1 MEPAP
6 EWREELA
13 AQLGATVDALRLM
26 AGGASKETWAVDAE
40 GERLVVRRE
49 AGGAIHEG
57 TLSLRQEFEVIAAA
71 FEAGVKVPQ
80 PLRYLGAIGGREA
93 FAAERVDGETIGR
106 RIVRNPPPDLDLQLA
121 EEVAK
126 IHALPAERLP
136 FLERY
141 DLLGRIEHELD
152 LIGEPHP
159 AVEYGLWW
167 LRERRPE
174 PLPAVVA
181 HGDLRIGNV
190 VVGAEGVRALL
201 DWEFAH
207 LSDPREDL
215 AWPLVRA
222 WRFGADENRLGG
234 VAGVE
239 RYLERYNDLTGR
251 DVADPELHWW
261 EVYGNVRWAVGALNQ
276 GRRHLSGQSH
286 DVELAVIGRLA
297 AEVEYELLHLV
308 G

>member
-1 MEPAP
+1 MERAP

-13 AQLGATVDALRLM
+13 AQLGARVDALRLM
-26 AGGASKETWAVDAE
+26 AGGASKETWAVDAG

-49 AGGAIHEG
+49 TGGAIHEG
-57 TLSLRQEFEVIAAA
+57 TLSLRHEFDLIAAA
-71 FEAGVKVPQ
+71 FEAGVKVPR
-80 PLRYLGAIGGREA
+80 PVRYLGAVGGRDA

-106 RIVRNPPPDLDLQLA
+106 RIVRDPPPDLDLQLA
-121 EEVAK
+121 EELAK

-141 DLLGRIEHELD
+141 DLLDRLEHELD
-152 LIGEPHP
+152 QIGEPHP
-159 AVEYGLWW
+159 AVEYGLRW
-167 LRERRPE
+167 LRDRRPE
-174 PLPAVVA
+174 PLAPAVA

-190 VVGAEGVRALL
+190 VVGPEGVRALL

-207 LSDPREDL
+207 VSDPREDL

-222 WRFGADENRLGG
+222 WRFGRDENRLGG

-239 RYLERYNDLTGR
+239 RYLKRYADLTGR
-251 DVADPELHWW
+251 GVAPLDLHWW

-276 GRRHLSGQSH
+276 GRRHLTGQAH

-308 G
+308 R

>member
-1 MEPAP
+1 MEATPD
-6 EWREELA
+6 WREELA
-13 AQLGATVDALRLM
+13 ERLGAPVEGLKAL
-26 AGGASKETWAVDAE
+26 AGGASKETWAVDAG

-57 TLSLRQEFEVIAAA
+57 TLSLRHEFEVIAAA
-71 FEAGVKVPQ
+71 FEAGVKVPR
-80 PLRYLGAIGGREA
+80 PVRYLGTIGGREA

-106 RIVRNPPPDLDLQLA
+106 RIVREPRPGLDVQLA
-121 EEVAK
+121 DELAK

-141 DLLGRIEHELD
+141 DLLDRLEHELD

-174 PLPAVVA
+174 PLPPCVA
-181 HGDLRIGNV
+181 HGDFRIGNV
-190 VVGAEGVRALL
+190 VVGPAGVRALL

-207 LSDPREDL
+207 VSDPREDL

-222 WRFGADENRLGG
+222 WRFGADEQRLGG
-234 VAGVE
+234 LAGVE
-239 RYLERYNDLTGR
+239 RYLERYNELTGR
-251 DVADPELHWW
+251 DVAAADLRWW

-276 GRRHLSGQSH
+276 GRRHLTGQAH

-308 G
+308 E